1 VAGTGRNCCDSG
13 RRRGPA
19 PTRTGRQSRPLRRK
33 RASTG

>member
-1 VAGTGRNCCDSG
+1 VAGTGRNCCGSG

-19 PTRTGRQSRPLRRK
+19 PTRTGKRNRRHRRL